1 MFVEMKKLFVRVVD
15 IDHSNSQ
22 VVIACVVPSKF
33 YTLTP
38 IPLSDNMRN
47 TWYSV
52 IHHLIPT

>member
-38 IPLSDNMRN
+38 IPLMWR
-47 TWYSV
+47 
-52 IHHLIPT
+52 IG